1 MPCNNCSA
9 CLMNDCGSCKFCL
22 DKRKFGGPGKL
33 KKRCEMRQCLTPKPT
48 GATTGSGNNSTPS
61 KVVTSFSIQH
71 QKSPNNRQNSRPQ
84 QVTQSLAQQVVRN
97 KFLTTIERKPD
108 FEPSFGE
115 SFSSTKSLIDE
126 DSLLLESREAL
137 ENYIEMG
144 LETFEVVNIQ
154 NDLDYDR
161 PCYICRTTKLK
172 EDLFSCSSCCVPF
185 HKSCNGHSS
194 ESTCGDCSPVMGRKS
209 TPNFQDAMIAR
220 AESIHA
226 KCEKIDG
233 AEYQVISFLSGDTEP
248 LKMNLQLEPAA
259 PVSLS
264 SLTASQSTVLVDLP
278 QVFLQPSGTCSTE
291 VLQQN
296 NSLQPLN
303 DLPQSYD
310 MDFDAYLQT
319 ISLQQ

>member
-33 KKRCEMRQCLTPKPT
+33 KKRCEMRQCLTPKPA
-48 GATTGSGNNSTPS
+48 GGNAGSNSTPN

-71 QKSPNNRQNSRPQ
+71 QKSPNNRLKSQPQ
-84 QVTQSLAQQVVRN
+84 QLTQSLAQQVVRN

-126 DSLLLESREAL
+126 DSLLAESREAL
-137 ENYIEMG
+137 ENIIEMG

-154 NDLDYDR
+154 NDDSDR
-161 PCYICRTTKLK
+161 PCYICRATKLK
-172 EDLFSCSSCCVPF
+172 EDLFYCSSCCVPF
-185 HKSCNGHSS
+185 HRSCNGHSTG
-194 ESTCGDCSPVMGRKS
+194 STCSDCSPILGRKT
-209 TPNFQDAMIAR
+209 TPNFQEAMIAR

-226 KCEKIDG
+226 KCEQIDG
-233 AEYQVISFLSGDTEP
+233 AEYQVISFLSDDSEP
-248 LKMNLQLEPAA
+248 LKMNLQFEPAA

-264 SLTASQSTVLVDLP
+264 TLTASQSSVLVDLP

-291 VLQQN
+291 VLQPN

-303 DLPQSYD
+303 DLPHSYD

-319 ISLQQ
+319 ISMQH

>member
-1 MPCNNCSA
+1 
-9 CLMNDCGSCKFCL
+9 MNDCGSCKFCL

-33 KKRCEMRQCLTPKPT
+33 KKRCEMRQCLTPKPA
-48 GATTGSGNNSTPS
+48 GPNTTTNSTPN
-61 KVVTSFSIQH
+61 KVVSSFSIQR
-71 QKSPNNRQNSRPQ
+71 QKSPISRVSSPNNRHNSQPQ
-84 QVTQSLAQQVVRN
+84 QLNQTLAQQVVRN

-126 DSLLLESREAL
+126 DSLLAESREAL
-137 ENYIEMG
+137 ENIIEMG

-154 NDLDYDR
+154 NDMDDR

-172 EDLFSCSSCCVPF
+172 EDLFYCSSCCVPF
-185 HKSCNGHSS
+185 HRSCNGQSCG
-194 ESTCGDCSPVMGRKS
+194 STCSNCSPIGTRKAS
-209 TPNFQDAMIAR
+209 PNFEDVMITR

-233 AEYQVISFLSGDTEP
+233 AEYQVISFLSDDAEP
-248 LKMNLQLEPAA
+248 LKMNLQVEPAA
-259 PVSLS
+259 PMSLA

-278 QVFLQPSGTCSTE
+278 QVFLQPTGTCSTE

-303 DLPQSYD
+303 DLPQTYD
-310 MDFDAYLQT
+310 VDFDAYLHT
-319 ISLQQ
+319 ISLQE